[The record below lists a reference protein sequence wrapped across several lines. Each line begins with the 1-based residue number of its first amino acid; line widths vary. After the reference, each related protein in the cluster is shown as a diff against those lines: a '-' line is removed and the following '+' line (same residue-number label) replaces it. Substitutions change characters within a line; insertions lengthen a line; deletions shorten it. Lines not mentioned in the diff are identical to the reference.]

1 MREEQKSREKRR
13 RRRIRNQ
20 IFAYLTLI
28 VVLFLLVAAG
38 YFAVK
43 GIMKY
48 VKNYNDKVNKVIED
62 AETSSA
68 VETIAEVDDTNQS
81 TADQNAI
88 GEDTEGY
95 VSPGIGEDPL
105 DDLIESLL
113 KDMTIEEMVA
123 GMFMVS
129 PESIT
134 DVQTVVQAKE
144 GTKKAITENPVGGI
158 VYLPKNFKSQD
169 QFTQMIANTRGF
181 SRFPIFTALK
191 AECGTSTDF
200 GMEATAK
207 ASELTDAESVKNAYG
222 SIAEKLA
229 LYGINMNLAPV
240 SEIVSEGGD
249 ASLQGRTFGSDA
261 ATAAPLVSAAVQAM
275 QEKEVSAVLQKFP
288 GTAAGSKT
296 LEELKNSEFVIYDL
310 AIKNGVDCIM
320 VSHIKVSGVTG
331 DETPASLS
339 SVMLNDVLRNM
350 LGFKGV
356 IITDYLNDTAITENY
371 SSADVSVAAILAGA
385 DVLLEPENYQE
396 AYEGVLQAI
405 ADGRITKERIH
416 DSMYRIYRVK
426 YKNAL

>member
-68 VETIAEVDDTNQS
+68 VETIAEVDDTNQR

-95 VSPGIGEDPL
+95 VSAGIGEDPL

-191 AECGTSTDF
+191 SECGTSTDF

-222 SIAEKLA
+222 SITEKLV

>member
-20 IFAYLTLI
+20 IFAYLTLL

-48 VKNYNDKVNKVIED
+48 VKNYNDKVNKVMED

>member
-320 VSHIKVSGVTG
+320 VSHIKVSGVTE

>member
-1 MREEQKSREKRR
+1 M
-13 RRRIRNQ
+13 
-20 IFAYLTLI
+20 
-28 VVLFLLVAAG
+28 VLFLLVAAG

-68 VETIAEVDDTNQS
+68 VETIAEVDDTNQR

-95 VSPGIGEDPL
+95 VSAGIGEDPL

-191 AECGTSTDF
+191 SECGTSTDF

-222 SIAEKLA
+222 SITEKLV

>member
-1 MREEQKSREKRR
+1 
-13 RRRIRNQ
+13 
-20 IFAYLTLI
+20 
-28 VVLFLLVAAG
+28 
-38 YFAVK
+38 
-43 GIMKY
+43 
-48 VKNYNDKVNKVIED
+48 
-62 AETSSA
+62 
-68 VETIAEVDDTNQS
+68 
-81 TADQNAI
+81 
-88 GEDTEGY
+88 
-95 VSPGIGEDPL
+95 
-105 DDLIESLL
+105 
-113 KDMTIEEMVA
+113 
-123 GMFMVS
+123 MVS

-158 VYLPKNFKSQD
+158 VYLPQNFKSQD

-181 SRFPIFTALK
+181 SKFPIFMALK
-191 AECGTSTDF
+191 VECGASTDF

-229 LYGINMNLAPV
+229 QYGINMNLAPV

-261 ATAAPLVSAAVQAM
+261 ATAAPLVSAAVQVM

-310 AIKNGVDCIM
+310 AIKSGVDCIM

-371 SSADVSVAAILAGA
+371 
-385 DVLLEPENYQE
+385 
-396 AYEGVLQAI
+396 
-405 ADGRITKERIH
+405 H
-416 DSMYRIYRVK
+416 F
-426 YKNAL
+426 

>member
-20 IFAYLTLI
+20 IFAYLTLL

>member
-1 MREEQKSREKRR
+1 M
-13 RRRIRNQ
+13 
-20 IFAYLTLI
+20 
-28 VVLFLLVAAG
+28 
-38 YFAVK
+38 K

-320 VSHIKVSGVTG
+320 VSHIKVSGVTE

>member
-158 VYLPKNFKSQD
+158 VYLPKILNL
-169 QFTQMIANTRGF
+169 R
-181 SRFPIFTALK
+181 
-191 AECGTSTDF
+191 TS
-200 GMEATAK
+200 
-207 ASELTDAESVKNAYG
+207 LH
-222 SIAEKLA
+222 
-229 LYGINMNLAPV
+229 
-240 SEIVSEGGD
+240 
-249 ASLQGRTFGSDA
+249 R
-261 ATAAPLVSAAVQAM
+261 
-275 QEKEVSAVLQKFP
+275 
-288 GTAAGSKT
+288 
-296 LEELKNSEFVIYDL
+296 
-310 AIKNGVDCIM
+310 
-320 VSHIKVSGVTG
+320 
-331 DETPASLS
+331 
-339 SVMLNDVLRNM
+339 
-350 LGFKGV
+350 
-356 IITDYLNDTAITENY
+356 
-371 SSADVSVAAILAGA
+371 
-385 DVLLEPENYQE
+385 
-396 AYEGVLQAI
+396 
-405 ADGRITKERIH
+405 
-416 DSMYRIYRVK
+416 
-426 YKNAL
+426 

>member
-158 VYLPKNFKSQD
+158 VYLPQNFKSQD

>member
-68 VETIAEVDDTNQS
+68 VETIAEVDDTNQR

-95 VSPGIGEDPL
+95 VSAGIGEDPL

-191 AECGTSTDF
+191 SECGTSTDF

-222 SIAEKLA
+222 SITEKLV

-385 DVLLEPENYQE
+385 DILLEPENYQE
-396 AYEGVLQAI
+396 AYEGVLQAV

>member
-95 VSPGIGEDPL
+95 VSAGIGEDPL

>member
-88 GEDTEGY
+88 GEDTEGD
-95 VSPGIGEDPL
+95 VSAGIGEDPL

-222 SIAEKLA
+222 SITEKLA

>member
-62 AETSSA
+62 AESSSA
-68 VETIAEVDDTNQS
+68 VETMAEVDDTNQN

-95 VSPGIGEDPL
+95 VSAGIGEDPL

-158 VYLPKNFKSQD
+158 VYLPQNFKSQD

-181 SRFPIFTALK
+181 SKFPIFMALK
-191 AECGTSTDF
+191 VECGASTDF

-310 AIKNGVDCIM
+310 AIKSGVDCIM

-385 DVLLEPENYQE
+385 DILLEPENYQE

>member
-95 VSPGIGEDPL
+95 VSAGIGEDPL

-191 AECGTSTDF
+191 SECGTSTDF

-222 SIAEKLA
+222 SITEKLV

>member
-1 MREEQKSREKRR
+1 M
-13 RRRIRNQ
+13 
-20 IFAYLTLI
+20 
-28 VVLFLLVAAG
+28 
-38 YFAVK
+38 K

-134 DVQTVVQAKE
+134 NVQTVVQAKE

>member
-416 DSMYRIYRVK
+416 DSMYLIYRVK